1 MTFQVKYK
9 NIAFHLTHS
18 QVQFLISAREITVF
32 YLLVVLRFGVRAA
45 STSVRA
51 FSWPGI
57 FLLAVGGGP
66 EIIALHV

>member
-32 YLLVVLRFGVRAA
+32 YLFHVIACGLKVWGAGRFNL
-45 STSVRA
+45 S
-51 FSWPGI
+51 PGL
-57 FLLAVGGGP
+57 LLAGYFRLRLGVG
-66 EIIALHV
+66 LR